1 MDIYDNADQ
10 LKQVPLFSGCDKSK
24 LNLLAFT
31 SEVITFREG
40 EYLFRLSEPSDSV
53 YVILKGTVD
62 VLYDKD
68 PNNTLKVAT
77 LGKNNMLGE
86 MGVFLNAPRSASI
99 LATEQVE
106 ALKIQADRFIKL
118 ATETPQIALSVMKEL
133 SSKIAFTGDMALKST
148 AELKQLKHQFDS

>member
-10 LKQVPLFSGCDKSK
+10 LKQVPLFAGCDKGK

-31 SEVITFREG
+31 SEVITFRAG

-53 YVILKGTVD
+53 YVVLKGTVD

-68 PNNTLKVAT
+68 PASTLKIAT

-99 LATEQVE
+99 LATEQVQ

-133 SSKIAFTGDMALKST
+133 CSKIAVTGDMALKST
-148 AELKQLKHQFDS
+148 AELQQLKNQFDS

>member
-1 MDIYDNADQ
+1 MDIYDNAEQ
-10 LKQVPLFSGCDKSK
+10 LKQVPLFAGCDKAK

-40 EYLFRLSEPSDSV
+40 EYLFRLNEPSDSV

-68 PNNTLKVAT
+68 PNSVLKVAT

-86 MGVFLNAPRSASI
+86 MGVFLSAPRSASI
-99 LATEQVE
+99 LALEQVQ

-133 SSKIAFTGDMALKST
+133 SSKIAFTGDMALKSS
-148 AELKQLKHQFDS
+148 AELQQLKHQFEP